1 MTTKATILLSLG
13 TAALLMT
20 GCGSSSDTT
29 PTTTTEQPD
38 NGGNTGG
45 TTDEN
50 TNNGGETTQTQ
61 KMAGFTTD
69 WLNGKELYLVIYD
82 DFGYDEMKWNM
93 ASISYTNAT
102 ISWEEYD
109 TPSAGETYTTPYH
122 IENGMIIIPDFE
134 ANVELTQVQTEDYL
148 VICEHQE
155 SCGMRYYFDKNKAQ
169 AYRDAKNNGAHI
181 PLTPDMLVG
190 STFYTRDS
198 DGDGENAGYA
208 YARMTFTETEGTR
221 HEIWYNADG
230 TVRSDDTFT
239 FPYDLVNG
247 KMIVEDMTFTLVEA
261 YDFAKIMVVEKP
273 DRSFTDTWYLSKPA
287 DFPEEI

>member
-29 PTTTTEQPD
+29 STTATEQPD
-38 NGGNTGG
+38 NGGNTNGGG
-45 TTDEN
+45 TE
-50 TNNGGETTQTQ
+50 QTQ

-69 WLNGKELYLVIYD
+69 WLNGKELYLVTYD
-82 DFGYDEMKWNM
+82 NFGSDETKWNM
-93 ASISYTNAT
+93 ASMTYTNAT
-102 ISWEEYD
+102 MTWEEYD

-134 ANVELTQVQTEDYL
+134 ANIELTQVQTEDYL
-148 VICEHQE
+148 VVCEHQE

-181 PLTPDMLVG
+181 PLTTDMLTG

-198 DGDGENAGYA
+198 DGDGYG
-208 YARMTFTETEGTR
+208 YARMTFTETEATR

-230 TVRSDDTFT
+230 TVREDDTFT
-239 FPYDLVNG
+239 FSYDLVNG
-247 KMIVEDMTFTLVEA
+247 KILVEDMTFTLVEA

-273 DRSFTDTWYLSKPA
+273 ERSFTDTWYLSKPA
-287 DFPEEI
+287 DFPEDI